1 MSANIALRYLPVALI
16 LLLIAETLPAADL
29 EEVPLRRRNSIMVDL
44 QGRGIYT
51 YDLDSDPG
59 RSSCDEM
66 CRILWPPIIAKAD
79 AKPVGRFSLADRN
92 DGRKQWAWDGKP
104 LYRWISDR
112 RRGEANGDG
121 VAGVWTLVRLPCGD
135 GDENVQIFTRAERP
149 CPQPGANARSSAA
162 RSAPSPSR

>member
-1 MSANIALRYLPVALI
+1 MSATNALRYLPVALI
-16 LLLIAETLPAADL
+16 LLLVAENMPAADL
-29 EEVPLRRRNSIMVDL
+29 EDVPLRRRNSIMVDL

-66 CRILWPPIIAKAD
+66 CRILWPPILAKED
-79 AKPVGRFSLADRN
+79 AQPIGRFSLAERS

-112 RRGEANGDG
+112 RRGEANGHG
-121 VAGVWTLVRLPCGD
+121 VAGVWTLVRIPCSDGGGD
-135 GDENVQIFTRAERP
+135 VQAFTRAEP
-149 CPQPGANARSSAA
+149 ACPQSSTNAGPAAA
-162 RSAPSPSR
+162 RSALSPSR